1 MNPFKD
7 FGLHRILPDKTNAF
21 MIDNV
26 EDDIDNENVVK
37 ALVAVR
43 VWSEK
48 QDC

>member
-7 FGLHRILPDKTNAF
+7 FGLCRILPDKTKAF

-26 EDDIDNENVVK
+26 EDDIDK